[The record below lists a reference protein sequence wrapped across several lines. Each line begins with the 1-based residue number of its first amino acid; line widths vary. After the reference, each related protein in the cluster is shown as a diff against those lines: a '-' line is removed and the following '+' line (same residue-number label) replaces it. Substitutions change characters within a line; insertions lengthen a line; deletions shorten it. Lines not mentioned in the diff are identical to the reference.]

1 METTTNNQEAVDL
14 AGEHVGTAVDLV
26 RSNLDRIVDGL
37 ANGEVAADLSISL
50 VTNLNTCL
58 ATLEA
63 AIRLDQHLAA
73 LPAVGGRV
81 RVDSPEINDGDEFD
95 ALLLHATHDKAAVQ
109 ALYTGDLFLVDI
121 YQILRD

>member
-26 RSNLDRIVDGL
+26 RSNLDRIVNGL
-37 ANGEVAADLSISL
+37 ENGEVAGDLPIDL

-73 LPAVGGRV
+73 LPAIGGVV
-81 RVDSPEINDGDEFD
+81 RVDDPEINDGDEFN
-95 ALLLHATHDKAAVQ
+95 ALLLYATHDKAAVQ

-121 YQILRD
+121 YKILRD